1 MRLSPNLGPRL
12 LLALLLVFE
21 MAGVAA
27 AADGSFPRGPGFYY
41 GPFKLLLIIASYIG
55 WVALCAWVNSDA
67 NTQKLDALSWNALM
81 LGAGLLG
88 LFVLWSVTSF
98 AMAWLVFWILVLG
111 ALFGYIH
118 TRDRRAHDLDKILTM
133 ANLAYVMNKYFKV
146 KLKVDMGGAKRTG
159 PGVPVKILKRGGS
172 NREVEGDMRVKNSKG
187 YRAAL
192 EMIFEAASRRATD
205 IHMEPAADEMTV
217 RYRIDGIMTNVAPF
231 TRATGDSVINIF
243 KVVCNLDITEKR
255 KAQDGSFSAQ
265 VENRNIEFRVATAG
279 SIHGEKMVMR
289 LLDYSQALVDL
300 ERIGMSESTR
310 DVIKELVSRPHG
322 MFLVC
327 GPTGSGKST
336 TLYACLHEIDRYQ
349 LNVITIENPV
359 EYRLDNVTQI
369 EINPK
374 AGKTF
379 ASELRSILR
388 QDPDVIMIGEIRDK
402 ETAEI
407 ACQAAQTGHLVLST
421 LHANDTITAL
431 GRLIDLGVAPFNVAS
446 ALNAV
451 LGQRLV
457 RKLCKKCRQRIKPTA
472 DTLKKLHANAN
483 EVKYLY
489 KPTEVAADGESEN
502 EEVCEDCGGLGY
514 LKRTGIFELLVITD
528 TIREMLRD
536 NPNIQAIKA
545 EAIKN
550 GLTSLYE
557 YGTQLVIAG
566 ETSVQELLRVSK

>member
-1 MRLSPNLGPRL
+1 MRLSPPTWPRFAQAL
-12 LLALLLVFE
+12 VLMLA
-21 MAGVAA
+21 ATSVAA
-27 AADGSFPRGPGFYY
+27 AAFPRGPGFYY
-41 GPFKLLLIIASYIG
+41 DSFHLIIVLASYIG
-55 WVALCAWVNSDA
+55 WVAICGWVNSDSI
-67 NTQKLDALSWNALM
+67 TQKLDSNSWNALM
-81 LGAGLLG
+81 LGAGVLG
-88 LFVLWSVTSF
+88 LFVLWSLTSF
-98 AMAWLVFWILVLG
+98 WAAWFLFWILVLVSLY
-111 ALFGYIH
+111 AYIH
-118 TRDRRAHDLDKILTM
+118 TRDRRAHELDKIMTQ
-133 ANLAYVMNKYFKV
+133 ANLAYMLNKYLNIKMKV
-146 KLKVDMGGAKRTG
+146 EKGGTKRSG
-159 PGVPVKILKRGGS
+159 PGVPVKILKRGGGS
-172 NREVEGDMRVKNSKG
+172 MREGDGDTRVKSSKG

-192 EMIFEAASRRATD
+192 EMIFEAATRRATD
-205 IHMEPAADEMTV
+205 IHMEPASDEMTV

-231 TRATGDSVINIF
+231 TRATGDGVINIF

-300 ERIGMSESTR
+300 ERIGMSAATQEA
-310 DVIKELVSRPHG
+310 IKELVLRPHG

-336 TLYACLHEIDRYQ
+336 TLYACLHEIDRFQ
-349 LNVITIENPV
+349 QNVITIENPV
-359 EYRLDNVTQI
+359 EYKLDNVTQI

-388 QDPDVIMIGEIRDK
+388 QDPDVIMVGEIRDK

-407 ACQAAQTGHLVLST
+407 ACQAAQTGHLVFST

-431 GRLIDLGVAPFNVAS
+431 GRLIDLGVAPFQVAS

-457 RKLCKKCRQRIKPTA
+457 RRLCKKCRQRYRPTP
-472 DTLKKLHANAN
+472 DILKKLHAEASD
-483 EVKYLY
+483 VKYLY
-489 KPTEVAADGESEN
+489 KPTEASGEDEN
-502 EEVCEDCGGLGY
+502 EAVCEDCGGMGY

-528 TIREMLRD
+528 TIREMLRE

-545 EAIKN
+545 EAIKS
-550 GLTSLYE
+550 GLTSLHA
-557 YGTQLVIAG
+557 YGTQLVLAG
-566 ETSVQELLRVSK
+566 ETSMQELMRVSK